1 MFPLIDDSEPK
12 AAPNTSDLGFEAA
25 FSWDTVS
32 IMPGDLERL
41 QRLAKAVLER
51 RRALA
56 LTRAEVHGNG
66 GPADTTMARIENP
79 DAQTTEPRP
88 TTLRR
93 LDKGLQWPEGT
104 AAKMLHGGTSSS
116 GAPVDNETLE
126 LTDALSF
133 TTIEMPVAIVR
144 DIVRAADGA
153 IGSPSPD
160 THEALRRC
168 VQRLTAIYATEVLE
182 RVGGPGATIA
192 PAIELTFRAHLNSP
206 LAPAGDPARVDQLYR
221 RWLAGMLPEDEKGLI
236 DAFTARWRAKRRSI
250 MLRQEND

>member
-1 MFPLIDDSEPK
+1 MFPLIADL
-12 AAPNTSDLGFEAA
+12 APSMPSNTSDLGFDPV

-32 IMPGDLERL
+32 IMPGDLDRL
-41 QRLAKAVLER
+41 QRLANAVQER

-56 LTRAEVHGNG
+56 LTRAEVHANG

-79 DAQTTEPRP
+79 TTETTAPRP

-104 AAKMLHGGTSSS
+104 AAKLLHRSTSPA

-133 TTIEMPVAIVR
+133 TTIEMPVSIVR

-153 IGSPSPD
+153 IGSPSSD

-182 RVGGPGATIA
+182 RVGGPGGTIA
-192 PAIELTFRAHLNSP
+192 PAIELTFRGHLNSP
-206 LAPAGDPARVDQLYR
+206 LAPAGDPSRVDQLYR
-221 RWLAGMLPEDEKGLI
+221 RWLAGMLPEDEKGLV
-236 DAFTARWRAKRRSI
+236 DVFTARWRAKRRSI